1 MATIHG
7 SRELSLG
14 GRERPRSRQK
24 VADDEDY
31 EPPEAVRHFPVVLAR
46 GHWEVVSGL
55 AHDKRRGNGNL
66 CALRGRREHPNNF
79 FVLARGHWEVVSGL
93 AHDKRRVDGNLC
105 VLRGRRE
112 HPNNFFVLARG
123 HLLGGADRPGR
134 HITTADGYFVLAR
147 GRASLPSQ
155 LSSRETARLFPLKAA
170 LPGRS
175 AFPKIKNRPRCGGRF
190 IDGVGGMFT
199 S

>member
-46 GHWEVVSGL
+46 MHWEVVSGL
-55 AHDKRRGNGNL
+55 AHDKRRGDGNL
-66 CALRGRREHPNNF
+66 CALRGRRALP
-79 FVLARGHWEVVSGL
+79 S
-93 AHDKRRVDGNLC
+93 
-105 VLRGRRE
+105 
-112 HPNNFFVLARG
+112 NFFVLARG